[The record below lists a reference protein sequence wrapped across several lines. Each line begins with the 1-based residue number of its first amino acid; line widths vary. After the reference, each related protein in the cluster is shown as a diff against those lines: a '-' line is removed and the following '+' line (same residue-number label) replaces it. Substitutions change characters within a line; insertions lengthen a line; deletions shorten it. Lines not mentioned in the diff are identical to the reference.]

1 MNTATESRPAF
12 VGTALAGLA
21 FAFFLLLSPAL
32 HSQDAAQAKL
42 LKDAYRKKSEEKLFA
57 FFDKWSAEI
66 SSNENDA
73 PNKWVAEAHK
83 VFAAFYQ
90 PLLCGDNGFQNEDG
104 KLYQDN
110 PYFIMQNSLW
120 KILVAD
126 TIPYTPEEL
135 EGYYNNRI
143 QTIISSNDSIREKY
157 NINLYCKFYCNECSD
172 DSLRTNMNN
181 KIKSDIERGRL
192 YPEFWFDDW
201 EPWRIIPSQMVDSNI
216 TFRPPVHFAGKK
228 IVYLTEG
235 YKQLLDNFLGDQHV
249 KLGEKSI
256 MRPAYSKKK
265 SRKKKQFIE
274 KAAKIF
280 YGHWGGY
287 WQYETY
293 PVARYIV
300 FDTAMRRAFVEFRF
314 IYQGGHVI
322 LEKHN
327 GEWKIMSV
335 KYTWME

>member
-12 VGTALAGLA
+12 VGTALASLA

-104 KLYQDN
+104 KLYRDN
-110 PYFIMQNSLW
+110 PYFIVQNSLW

-135 EGYYNNRI
+135 EGYYTSLINQIYSDDSVRKSNKY
-143 QTIISSNDSIREKY
+143 SNDSIRKIQIDY
-157 NINLYCKFYCNECSD
+157 LKRNIRS
-172 DSLRTNMNN
+172 M
-181 KIKSDIERGRL
+181 
-192 YPEFWFDDW
+192 YPRFENYGISYWMD
-201 EPWRIIPSQMVDSNI
+201 
-216 TFRPPVHFAGKK
+216 K
-228 IVYLTEG
+228 
-235 YKQLLDNFLGDQHV
+235 DNPFTDG
-249 KLGEKSI
+249 
-256 MRPAYSKKK
+256 
-265 SRKKKQFIE
+265 
-274 KAAKIF
+274 
-280 YGHWGGY
+280 
-287 WQYETY
+287 
-293 PVARYIV
+293 
-300 FDTAMRRAFVEFRF
+300 
-314 IYQGGHVI
+314 
-322 LEKHN
+322 
-327 GEWKIMSV
+327 
-335 KYTWME
+335 

>member
-12 VGTALAGLA
+12 VGTTLACLA
-21 FAFFLLLSPAL
+21 FAFFLLLSPTL

-57 FFDKWSAEI
+57 FFDNWSAEI

-90 PLLCGDNGFQNEDG
+90 PLLRGDNGFKNEDG

-110 PYFIMQNSLW
+110 PYFIVQNSLW

-135 EGYYNNRI
+135 EGYYTSLINQIYSDDSVRKSNKY
-143 QTIISSNDSIREKY
+143 SNDSIRKIQIDY
-157 NINLYCKFYCNECSD
+157 LKRNIRS
-172 DSLRTNMNN
+172 M
-181 KIKSDIERGRL
+181 
-192 YPEFWFDDW
+192 YPRFENYGISYWMDK
-201 EPWRIIPSQMVDSNI
+201 EIPSQMVDSNI